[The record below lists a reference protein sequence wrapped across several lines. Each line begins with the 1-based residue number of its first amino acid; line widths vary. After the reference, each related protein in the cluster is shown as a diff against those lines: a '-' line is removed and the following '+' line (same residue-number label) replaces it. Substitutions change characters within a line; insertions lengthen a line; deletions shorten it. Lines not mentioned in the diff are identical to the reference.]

1 MSSSSNSHSSAK
13 KGVVPVVGPHFG
25 GNQCDVIHDHNHFDH
40 LKYRRVDICKHRGID
55 CQSNENGNSLYMTCK
70 DNGKSG
76 TFPLTNDIPP
86 HPIEDFCFRLCGA

>member
-1 MSSSSNSHSSAK
+1 
-13 KGVVPVVGPHFG
+13 VI
-25 GNQCDVIHDHNHFDH
+25 DVIALFIYFIFQLFWTFDINIF
-40 LKYRRVDICKHRGID
+40 VID
-55 CQSNENGNSLYMTCK
+55 VMMQSNENGNSLYMTCK